1 MWPFDS
7 FRKKSRK
14 YTSTYKFP
22 PEIQDFFD
30 ALRDCHLN
38 SRPEYFAKLKKLAG
52 LYPEEPVFWLF
63 AGDII
68 RDKNPEK
75 ALELHRDVLFRPVTT
90 GVFRAMVLEH
100 IALDYIVLKQNKKAL
115 SVLKDAVK
123 CADYAPAALL
133 LSEVYEAEGDFDA
146 ALEEVRRFISLTD
159 PKNEAALQRFYAR
172 AVNFFFR
179 SRLENKNGALKWL
192 SAFSKKCGDP
202 QQSLVADY
210 LYALIN
216 SNAKK
221 SSEYLRKIIAVG
233 EDYEILGRSLLLNF
247 PDKGSEINY
256 GAEGA
261 YKEFFQ
267 LLFNENLKYDE
278 KTSGVAVDTLAAH
291 KLTVRNS
298 LSGGFKVLDSLIPDH
313 SLFICGECGRQMSE
327 NLPVC
332 PVCQKITGRKF
343 KKINQEA

>member
-7 FRKKSRK
+7 FRKKSKK

-38 SRPEYFAKLKKLAG
+38 NRAEYFAKLKKLSG
-52 LYPEEPVFWLF
+52 TYPEEPVFWLF
-63 AGDII
+63 AGDIL

-100 IALDYIVLKQNKKAL
+100 VARDYIVLKQNKKAL

-123 CADYAPAALL
+123 CADYAPASLL

-146 ALEEVRRFISLTD
+146 ALEEIKRYISLTD
-159 PKNEAALQRFYAR
+159 PKNETLLQRFYAR

-179 SRLENKNGALKWL
+179 TRVENKNGALKWL
-192 SAFSKKCGDP
+192 SAFSKKCGDEN
-202 QQSLVADY
+202 QVLVADY

-221 SSEYLRKIIAVG
+221 SSDHLKKIVALG
-233 EDYEILGRSLLLNF
+233 ENHEILARSLLLNF
-247 PDKGSEINY
+247 PDNGSEINY
-256 GAEGA
+256 GADGR

-267 LLFNENLKYDE
+267 LMFNDNLKYDE
-278 KTSGVAVDTLAAH
+278 KNSDVAAETLAAR
-291 KLTVRNS
+291 KLIVRNS
-298 LSGGFKVLDSLIPDH
+298 LSDGFKALDAAIPDE
-313 SLFICGECGRQMSE
+313 SLFVCCECGRQMTEIS
-327 NLPVC
+327 PVC
-332 PVCQKITGRKF
+332 PYCQKITGRKF
-343 KKINQEA
+343 K

>member
-7 FRKKSRK
+7 FRKKSKK

-38 SRPEYFAKLKKLAG
+38 HRPEYFAKLKKLAG

-63 AGDII
+63 AGDIL

-100 IALDYIVLKQNKKAL
+100 IARDYIVLKQNKKAV
-115 SVLKDAVK
+115 SVLKEAVK

-133 LSEVYEAEGDFDA
+133 LSEVYETEGDYDA
-146 ALEEVRRFISLTD
+146 ALEEIKRYISLTD
-159 PKNEAALQRFYAR
+159 PKNDAVLQRFYAR
-172 AVNFFFR
+172 ALNFFFR
-179 SRLENKNGALKWL
+179 SRSENKNGALKWL
-192 SAFSKKCGDP
+192 SAFSKKCGDEN
-202 QQSLVADY
+202 QSLVADY
-210 LYALIN
+210 LSVLIN

-221 SSEYLRKIIAVG
+221 SLDHLKKIVALG
-233 EDYEILGRSLLLNF
+233 ENHEIMARSLLLNF
-247 PDKGSEINY
+247 PDNGSEINY
-256 GAEGA
+256 GAEGQ
-261 YKEFFQ
+261 YKELFQ
-267 LLFNENLKYDE
+267 LLFNENLKYDG
-278 KTSGVAVDTLAAH
+278 KISNIADTLAAR

-298 LSGGFKVLDSLIPDH
+298 LSGDFEALDAAIPDY
-313 SLFICGECGRQMSE
+313 SLFVCCECGQQMTEIS
-327 NLPVC
+327 PVC
-332 PVCQKITGRKF
+332 PHCQKITGRKF
-343 KKINQEA
+343 KI

>member
-7 FRKKSRK
+7 FKKKSRK

-38 SRPEYFAKLKKLAG
+38 SRQEYFAKLKKLAG

-100 IALDYIVLKQNKKAL
+100 IAKDYIVLKQNKKAL

-123 CADYAPAALL
+123 CADYAPAALM
-133 LSEVYEAEGDFDA
+133 LSEVYEAEGDFDS
-146 ALEEVRRFISLTD
+146 ALEEIKRYVSLTD
-159 PKNEAALQRFYAR
+159 PKNEVLTQRFYAR

-179 SRLENKNGALKWL
+179 TRTENKNGALKWL
-192 SAFSKKCGDP
+192 SAFSKKCGDE

-210 LYALIN
+210 LSALIN
-216 SNAKK
+216 GNIKK
-221 SSEYLRKIIAVG
+221 CSGYLNKIIGSG
-233 EDYEILGRSLLLNF
+233 EESEILARSLLLDF
-247 PDKGSEINY
+247 PENGSEINY
-256 GAEGA
+256 GVEGA
-261 YKEFFQ
+261 CKEFFQ
-267 LLFNENLKYDE
+267 LLFNENLKYDG
-278 KTSGVAVDTLAAH
+278 KTSGVAADTLAAH
-291 KLTVRNS
+291 KLTLRNS
-298 LSGGFKVLDSLIPDH
+298 LTGDFNILDAAIPDH
-313 SLFICGECGRQMSE
+313 SLFLCSECGRQMTE
-327 NLPVC
+327 ILPVC
-332 PVCQKITGRKF
+332 PACQKITGRKF
-343 KKINQEA
+343 KINQEA

>member
-1 MWPFDS
+1 MWLFDR
-7 FRKKSRK
+7 FRKKSKK

-22 PEIQDFFD
+22 PEVQDFFD

-38 SRPEYFAKLKKLAG
+38 NRGEYFAELKKLSG
-52 LYPEEPVFWLF
+52 TYPEEPVFWLF
-63 AGDII
+63 AGDIL

-100 IALDYIVLKQNKKAL
+100 IARDYIVLKQNKKAV

-146 ALEEVRRFISLTD
+146 ALEEIKRYLSLTD
-159 PKNEAALQRFYAR
+159 PKNELLLQRFHAR
-172 AVNFFFR
+172 TVNFFFR
-179 SRLENKNGALKWL
+179 SRAENKNGALKWL
-192 SAFSKKCGDP
+192 SAFSKKCGDET
-202 QQSLVADY
+202 QILVADY

-221 SSEYLRKIIAVG
+221 SSDYLKKIVALG
-233 EDYEILGRSLLLNF
+233 ENHEILARSLLLNF
-247 PDKGSEINY
+247 PDNGSEINY
-256 GAEGA
+256 GADGA
-261 YKEFFQ
+261 YKELFQ
-267 LLFNENLKYDE
+267 MLFNDNLKYDD
-278 KTSGVAVDTLAAH
+278 KTSGVTADTLAAH

-298 LSGGFKVLDSLIPDH
+298 LSGDFRILDAAIPNS
-313 SLFICGECGRQMSE
+313 SLFICSECGGMLTE
-327 NLPVC
+327 LVPVC
-332 PVCQKITGRKF
+332 PHCQKITGRKF
-343 KKINQEA
+343 KINQEA

>member
-7 FRKKSRK
+7 FKKKSRK

-22 PEIQDFFD
+22 SEIQDFFD

-38 SRPEYFAKLKKLAG
+38 SRQEYFAKLKKLAG

-63 AGDII
+63 AGDIL

-100 IALDYIVLKQNKKAL
+100 IARDYIVLKQNKKAL

-146 ALEEVRRFISLTD
+146 ALEEIKKYLSLTD
-159 PKNEAALQRFYAR
+159 PKNEVILQHFYAR

-179 SRLENKNGALKWL
+179 SRAENKNGALKWL
-192 SAFSKKCGDP
+192 SAFSKKCGDE

-210 LYALIN
+210 LSYLIN

-221 SSEYLRKIIAVG
+221 SSEYLKKIIGAG
-233 EDYEILGRSLLLNF
+233 EESEILARSLLLNF
-247 PDKGSEINY
+247 TENGSEINY

-261 YKEFFQ
+261 FKELFQ
-267 LLFNENLKYDE
+267 MLFNENLKYDG
-278 KTSGVAVDTLAAH
+278 KTSGVAENTLAAH

-298 LSGGFKVLDSLIPDH
+298 LTGDFNILDAAIPNH
-313 SLFICGECGRQMSE
+313 SLFVCCECGGE
-327 NLPVC
+327 LPDIPPVC
-332 PVCQKITGRKF
+332 PCCQKITGRKF
-343 KKINQEA
+343 KINH